1 MDRISRQF
9 GLAAA
14 MGSAA
19 LLGGAFFF
27 QMLGYAPCA
36 MCLWQRYPHVIA
48 IGAGLLLFALG
59 RGWPLLALGGT
70 AAATT
75 AALGLFHTGVER
87 GWWEGP
93 STCSG
98 DGASLSGMTGA
109 DLLSFDDV
117 APVVMCDEVV
127 WQFLGLSMASWNGLL
142 SIGLAAL
149 WFLGLSRATKRSSES
164 SPDRAKA

>member
-1 MDRISRQF
+1 MEKMPLRL

-14 MGSAA
+14 TGSAA

-27 QMLGYAPCA
+27 QTIGYAPCA
-36 MCLWQRYPHVIA
+36 MCIWQRYPHVVAIA
-48 IGAGLLLFALG
+48 AGLLLLLLG
-59 RGWPLLALGGT
+59 RGWLFFALGAA

-75 AALGLFHTGVER
+75 AGLGFFHTGVER
-87 GWWEGP
+87 NWWDGP
-93 STCSG
+93 SACSG

-109 DLLSFDDV
+109 DLLSFDDA

-142 SIGLAAL
+142 SSGLAVVWILAL
-149 WFLGLSRATKRSSES
+149 VRFSQGSAV
-164 SPDRAKA
+164 PDQTA

>member
-59 RGWPLLALGGT
+59 R
-70 AAATT
+70 
-75 AALGLFHTGVER
+75 
-87 GWWEGP
+87 
-93 STCSG
+93 
-98 DGASLSGMTGA
+98 
-109 DLLSFDDV
+109 
-117 APVVMCDEVV
+117 
-127 WQFLGLSMASWNGLL
+127 
-142 SIGLAAL
+142 
-149 WFLGLSRATKRSSES
+149 
-164 SPDRAKA
+164 